1 MSEDRDATKIVK
13 RSKDDIDSESTSLSY
28 VSIPDL
34 IVVLRSF
41 IVFNCPKISQLYR
54 SLYSWNDLC
63 VLY

>member
-34 IVVLRSF
+34 IAIL
-41 IVFNCPKISQLYR
+41 ISE
-54 SLYSWNDLC
+54 
-63 VLY
+63 